1 MTELIRRAA
10 AWLTDTRRQ
19 ALQAALASLLTL
31 VVALGF
37 ATGEQSAALL
47 ALAAGI
53 LQLLQGALGLVYLTE
68 SDAYSW
74 LNTNGRAAL
83 YGAAAALGPVG
94 VAFNLWG
101 DEGTA
106 AIVAIAG
113 VVVTLLSAFV
123 QVVNAHTV
131 NTTAT
136 VRPLDLDPL
145 TLSQVRAAYA
155 RRAGLIDAGTDER
168 DPSTYLTE
176 RKPSAPTE

>member
-1 MTELIRRAA
+1 MTDLIRRVA

-19 ALQAALASLLTL
+19 ALQAAIASLLTL
-31 VVALGF
+31 VVALGL

-47 ALAAGI
+47 ALTAGV
-53 LQLLQGALGLVYLTE
+53 LQLLQGSLGLIYLTR

-74 LNTNGRAAL
+74 LSTNGRAAL
-83 YGAAAALGPVG
+83 YAAAAALGPVG

-131 NTTAT
+131 NPTLT
-136 VRPLDLDPL
+136 VEPAELSPELLARLQSIRAYRP
-145 TLSQVRAAYA
+145 
-155 RRAGLIDAGTDER
+155 GTVDTGTER
-168 DPSTYLTE
+168 DPSTFRTERDPSGLTE
-176 RKPSAPTE
+176 

>member
-1 MTELIRRAA
+1 MTDLIRRAA

-19 ALQAALASLLTL
+19 ALQAAIASLLTL

-53 LQLLQGALGLVYLTE
+53 LQLLQGSLGLVYLTR
-68 SDAYSW
+68 SDTYSW

-83 YGAAAALGPVG
+83 YAAAAALGPVG

-106 AIVAIAG
+106 AMVAIAG
-113 VVVTLLSAFV
+113 VIVTMLSAFV
-123 QVVNAHTV
+123 QVVNVQTV
-131 NTTAT
+131 HTTASVT
-136 VRPLDLDPL
+136 PLDLDPV
-145 TLSQVRAAYA
+145 TLAQVRAAYA
-155 RRAGLIDAGTDER
+155 RRAGLIDTGNDER
-168 DPSTYLTE
+168 DPSTYRTE
-176 RKPSAPTE
+176 RKPLAPAE

>member
-1 MTELIRRAA
+1 MTDLIRRAA

-19 ALQAALASLLTL
+19 ALQAAIASLLTL
-31 VVALGF
+31 VVALGL

-47 ALAAGI
+47 ALTAGV
-53 LQLLQGALGLVYLTE
+53 LQLLQGSLGLVFLTH

-83 YGAAAALGPVG
+83 YAAAAALGPVG

-106 AIVAIAG
+106 AIVAITG

-131 NTTAT
+131 NPALTAEPAELSPELLARLQSIRAYRLGT
-136 VRPLDLDPL
+136 VD
-145 TLSQVRAAYA
+145 T
-155 RRAGLIDAGTDER
+155 GTER
-168 DPSTYLTE
+168 DPSTFRTE
-176 RKPSAPTE
+176 RDPSEATE